1 MPATASHPHS
11 AMTVYELVT
20 DADVDILNAELAA
33 KGVDA
38 SAIIAILPVSQ
49 NVLGAAPGPGERFRV
64 LYRA

>member
-1 MPATASHPHS
+1 MSMTASHPHA
-11 AMTVYELVT
+11 AMMVYEFVT
-20 DADVDILNAELAA
+20 DADVEVLNAELAA